1 MCLHMKFLLQ
11 FNIVIFLISLVIG
24 NVFCAQ
30 KKPSEESVITL
41 KQAIEIALQNNR
53 SLKQSQLNITSSEL
67 SVETTQYEFDIKVR
81 PATAINFS
89 SESQYWAGGFEV
101 AKKSEIGFTT
111 SITPLIE
118 HNGDEY
124 TSAIKVSLN
133 VPLLNGLGTD
143 YNLDGLY
150 SSIYSL
156 ENAKRSYYQQQV
168 SLVLDTIST
177 VYEII
182 KSQQQ
187 INLLTTQTNALKR
200 NLSLTKVKEKIGL
213 ATAMDLYRVEIRLK
227 EVQSELTPVYEQLK
241 NQTDQLTD
249 LLARPIHGNITVA
262 ASIEYNPFVTLPEE
276 AIAIALSNRI
286 EIEQA
291 KRRTEE
297 STRKLILAKNNILPK
312 IDLEMNYRKSGN
324 NELFDLSEENWFI
337 SLNGPTDIFRSE
349 EKAAF
354 NQANISLTKT
364 KIDLENLKQRIMR
377 EVRAQINQM
386 EKNKQLIANRIEQAR
401 QAEGKLKLALS
412 KFNHGLAD
420 NFDLIES
427 QTQIQQVQ
435 SDLLFDKINYIVD
448 TYKLRKVLGTLIDR

>member
-1 MCLHMKFLLQ
+1 M
-11 FNIVIFLISLVIG
+11 
-24 NVFCAQ
+24 
-30 KKPSEESVITL
+30 
-41 KQAIEIALQNNR
+41 
-53 SLKQSQLNITSSEL
+53 
-67 SVETTQYEFDIKVR
+67 
-81 PATAINFS
+81 
-89 SESQYWAGGFEV
+89 
-101 AKKSEIGFTT
+101 
-111 SITPLIE
+111 
-118 HNGDEY
+118 
-124 TSAIKVSLN
+124 
-133 VPLLNGLGTD
+133 
-143 YNLDGLY
+143 
-150 SSIYSL
+150 
-156 ENAKRSYYQQQV
+156 
-168 SLVLDTIST
+168 T
-177 VYEII
+177 V
-182 KSQQQ
+182 
-187 INLLTTQTNALKR
+187 T
-200 NLSLTKVKEKIGL
+200 
-213 ATAMDLYRVEIRLK
+213 
-227 EVQSELTPVYEQLK
+227 
-241 NQTDQLTD
+241 
-249 LLARPIHGNITVA
+249 
-262 ASIEYNPFVTLPEE
+262 ASIEYTPFITLPEE

-297 STRKLILAKNNILPK
+297 SKRKLILAKNNILPR

-324 NELFDLSEENWFI
+324 NESFDLSEENWFI

-354 NQANISLTKT
+354 SQANISLTKT

-386 EKNKQLIANRIEQAR
+386 EKNKQLIADRIEQAR

>member
-1 MCLHMKFLLQ
+1 M
-11 FNIVIFLISLVIG
+11 VIG
-24 NVFCAQ
+24 NVFCAP
-30 KKPSEESVITL
+30 KKHPPTKDGEITL

-53 SLKQSQLNITSSEL
+53 SLKQSQLNIISNEL
-67 SVETTQYEFDIKVR
+67 SVATTKYAFDIKVR
-81 PATAINFS
+81 PVTSVNFS
-89 SESQYWAGGFEV
+89 SDSQYWSGGFEV
-101 AKKSEIGFTT
+101 TKKNEVGIKT
-111 SITPLIE
+111 SITPSIE
-118 HNGDEY
+118 NNGDEY
-124 TSAIKVSLN
+124 TSAIEMSLS
-133 VPLLNGLGTD
+133 VPLINGFGTD
-143 YNLDGLY
+143 YNLDEVY

-156 ENAKRSYYQQQV
+156 ENTRRSYYQQQV
-168 SLVLDTIST
+168 NIVLDTIST
-177 VYEII
+177 VYGII

-200 NLSLTKVKEKIGL
+200 NLSLTKIKEKIGL

-241 NQTDQLTD
+241 NKTDQLTD
-249 LLARPIHGNITVA
+249 LLARPIHGNMTVT
-262 ASIEYNPFVTLPEE
+262 ASIEYTPFITLPEE

-297 STRKLILAKNNILPK
+297 SKRKLILAKNNILPR

-324 NELFDLSEENWFI
+324 NESFDLSEENWFI

-386 EKNKQLIANRIEQAR
+386 EKNKQLIADRIEQAR